1 MFGREEVD
9 IGDCVSHFRSLLP
22 DLATPILLL
31 YDVIYAHAI
40 GKVHVH
46 NYSVLHVYM
55 HVVIVYCTWM
65 CNVLYTCITTM

>member
-9 IGDCVSHFRSLLP
+9 VGDCVSHFRSLLP

-40 GKVHVH
+40 GNVHVH
-46 NYSVLHVYM
+46 YYSVLYIVT
-55 HVVIVYCTWM
+55 VYCTWM
-65 CNVLYTCITTM
+65 YNVLYITTM